1 MKQSKKTGI
10 LCGMLATVS
19 AGIFCLF
26 HRKEK
31 KKITEKEV
39 RS

>member
-10 LCGMLATVS
+10 FCGILATVS
-19 AGIFCLF
+19 AGFLCLF
-26 HRKEK
+26 HRREK
-31 KKITEKEV
+31 KKITDKEV